1 MNKNPPQPQV
11 PLPPQHPLPGQPPQA
26 APPQVPHGGPPPQ
39 PPMGGPGGNPLLPQP
54 HVPQAQRTYRAF
66 YDDPVNDPYRGQYT
80 AIMDE
85 YRVPLDGLNVQ
96 QPQALAQ
103 RAYQSAAQ
111 GTPISFVILASA
123 SVIVAP
129 NDIGRLFLLHR
140 VAKFHAV
147 VGMPPHQWDNR
158 AFAFKGDLVQGQLPS
173 VDFGSDYLHQIP
185 GQQTVPTSDALT
197 QLLAGDPALD
207 MVGPFA
213 NGEAG
218 TELIR
223 TRRCIYVPPRYVTLF
238 LETDLSPREGYERFL
253 AAATANNDVVECA
266 PLLQW
271 LHLAL
276 MRTGDGLGSALV
288 RAPPLVPL
296 ADAKLIHHRW
306 SFVIQDLPVL
316 DPAQVF
322 EYCHTSY

>member
-1 MNKNPPQPQV
+1 M
-11 PLPPQHPLPGQPPQA
+11 
-26 APPQVPHGGPPPQ
+26 
-39 PPMGGPGGNPLLPQP
+39 LL
-54 HVPQAQRTYRAF
+54 
-66 YDDPVNDPYRGQYT
+66 
-80 AIMDE
+80 
-85 YRVPLDGLNVQ
+85 
-96 QPQALAQ
+96 
-103 RAYQSAAQ
+103 
-111 GTPISFVILASA
+111 FVTM
-123 SVIVAP
+123 
-129 NDIGRLFLLHR
+129 
-140 VAKFHAV
+140 

-271 LHLAL
+271 LRLAL
-276 MRTGDGLGSALV
+276 TRTGDGLGSALV

-316 DPAQVF
+316 DPVQVQHGAHYIASSIGALAHEQCVARQEDQLCRVAENNKSPSAHF
-322 EYCHTSY
+322 GSALLAVLRLCQVGHEFMLPPLYRQLAKAPKR